1 MKDHEVYE
9 SWKQAKSQ
17 IDVSGSFTGEVMDQI
32 HAWEQSRNFR
42 RFDVARFVELIS
54 FHPLAKTGLVAV
66 GAVTGTVRLIIM
78 IHAILSNGVVN
89 G

>member
-17 IDVSGSFTGEVMDQI
+17 IDVSQNFTGEVMDQI
-32 HAWEQSRNFR
+32 YAWEQSRKFR
-42 RFDVARFVELIS
+42 RFNVARLIELIS

-66 GAVTGTVRLIIM
+66 GAITGIVRVIIM

>member
-9 SWKQAKSQ
+9 SWRQEKRQIEVSQ
-17 IDVSGSFTGEVMDQI
+17 NFTGKVMDQI
-32 HAWEQSRNFR
+32 NAWEQSRHFR
-42 RFDVARFVELIS
+42 RFNVARFVELIS

-66 GAVTGTVRLIIM
+66 GAITGILRLIIM
-78 IHAILSNGVVN
+78 IHAILSNGVIN

>member
-9 SWKQAKSQ
+9 SWRQAKSQ
-17 IDVSGSFTGEVMDQI
+17 IDVSQNFTGEVMDQI
-32 HAWEQSRNFR
+32 NSWEQSRNFR
-42 RFDVARFVELIS
+42 WFNMARLIELIS
-54 FHPLAKTGLVAV
+54 FHPLAQTGLVAV
-66 GAVTGTVRLIIM
+66 GAITGIVRVIIM

>member
-1 MKDHEVYE
+1 MNENEVYE
-9 SWKQAKSQ
+9 SWRQEKHQ
-17 IDVSGSFTGEVMDQI
+17 IDVSQNFTDRVMNQVYQL
-32 HAWEQSRNFR
+32 EQSGKSPLLKTERLI
-42 RFDVARFVELIS
+42 ELIS

-66 GAVTGTVRLIIM
+66 GAAMGIVRLIIM

>member
-9 SWKQAKSQ
+9 SWRQAKSQ
-17 IDVSGSFTGEVMDQI
+17 IDVSQNFTGEVMDQI
-32 HAWEQSRNFR
+32 NAWEQSRNFR
-42 RFDVARFVELIS
+42 RFNVARFVELIS

-66 GAVTGTVRLIIM
+66 GAITGILRLIIM
-78 IHAILSNGVVN
+78 IHAILSNGVIN

>member
-1 MKDHEVYE
+1 MKENEVYE

-32 HAWEQSRNFR
+32 NAWEQSRNFR
-42 RFDVARFVELIS
+42 WFNVARFIELIS

-66 GAVTGTVRLIIM
+66 GAITGIVRLIIM
-78 IHAILSNGVVN
+78 IHAILSNGVIN